1 MNTDFLRR
9 AMPLVTEGIGRM
21 VRENGEFNI
30 FVTRCLNRHL
40 SGDWGDVCDDTRRMN
55 DSAVESFDGAFMEDR
70 VMSVYTDDMFGE
82 VWIITEYDLS
92 ATTILL
98 PEEYR

>member
-1 MNTDFLRR
+1 MNADLLRR
-9 AMPLVTEGIGRM
+9 AMPLVTKGIGDRI
-21 VRENGEFNI
+21 RENEEFNT
-30 FVTRCLNRHL
+30 FVTRCLHRHL

-70 VMSVYTDDMFGE
+70 VMSVYTDDTFGE

-98 PEEYR
+98 PEEY